1 MSKNQ
6 SEALTLRRVTGLGF
20 TLLLKKKIEI
30 SEREQCES
38 TPLIHITCGLKAKVG
53 VVKIEASLPTHSR
66 F

>member
-1 MSKNQ
+1 MLL
-6 SEALTLRRVTGLGF
+6 ALVLHCYL
-20 TLLLKKKIEI
+20 KKIEI

-53 VVKIEASLPTHSR
+53 VVKIEASLPTHSG